1 MVVVEVVVV
10 VVLVVVELD
19 VVVLDVV
26 VDVVVG
32 VVVRAVVVV
41 LLVVV
46 LLVDVVEALLA
57 LTKAC
62 EVRGIGTY
70 KFSNFELKIS
80 SPKQVLGLLQRLTL

>member
-10 VVLVVVELD
+10 VVLD

-26 VDVVVG
+26 LLVVDVVVEVVVG
-32 VVVRAVVVV
+32 AVVVVRAVVV
-41 LLVVV
+41 LV
-46 LLVDVVEALLA
+46 LVDVVEALLA

-70 KFSNFELKIS
+70 QFSNFELKS
-80 SPKQVLGLLQRLTL
+80 TLPKQVLGLLQRLTL